1 MKLSTVYTLSA
12 IFLGVMG
19 MPRGSPHHFENH
31 NLASSRRSAGPV
43 AWYDNIRN
51 VTCSGDK
58 GSGKILCVKGVE
70 DFLLNAQLEV
80 EGDSVSESDSEDS
93 SEEEEDGNNE
103 ESEDSDSDSEEE
115 EDEEEERKKKRRR
128 RRRRLS
134 LRNFTCRTIESGPI
148 K

>member
-1 MKLSTVYTLSA
+1 MVIDISYSAVFIYSQACSQQDSGYKTFQHTWAQTRTSTTDTNRKAKMKLSTVYTLSA

-31 NLASSRRSAGPV
+31 NLASSRRSGGPV

-70 DFLLNAQLEV
+70 DFLLV
-80 EGDSVSESDSEDS
+80 SVDPTGRQHGCLLFSQ
-93 SEEEEDGNNE
+93 N
-103 ESEDSDSDSEEE
+103 
-115 EDEEEERKKKRRR
+115 
-128 RRRRLS
+128 
-134 LRNFTCRTIESGPI
+134 
-148 K
+148 